1 MALAF
6 DEKAKGCGNLPAS
19 SRAAAENTSSAPSS
33 VSRRGSAGF
42 AEEVQVFNYP
52 GRGFQGSRHALNR
65 ICAQA
70 QKPHGH
76 AHGAAMRI
84 GGTPGQRRP
93 PAFKA
98 GRALSTW
105 FRVPAHCGSKAL
117 KSPQAHCILF
127 ARNAK
132 PKETTPIC
140 RAGKCCLSTFRAVSS
155 AHVVWVKGV
164 EILADVSQDAS
175 IRTARKSQYAGGI
188 AQRRD
193 NGQRKTKGN
202 RAHSCRA
209 GYCHLSASRADHALP
224 ERLQACASCGSKALN
239 SSPTYRKMPPHVW
252 REMSRRK
259 DGITQ
264 RRDNGSA

>member
-1 MALAF
+1 M
-6 DEKAKGCGNLPAS
+6 KKP
-19 SRAAAENTSSAPSS
+19 RAAPSS

-52 GRGFQGSRHALNR
+52 GRGFQGSRHALNH

-70 QKPHGH
+70 QKPQGH
-76 AHGAAMRI
+76 AHGVAMRI

-175 IRTARKSQYAGGI
+175 ARTARKSQDAKAALRNEETTASVKPKETAPTCAGQGIAIFIDQTSLRPSRAASSVRVVRFQGVKFLVDVSQDVSTRTARKSQYAGGV

-193 NGQRKTKGN
+193 NGL
-202 RAHSCRA
+202 A
-209 GYCHLSASRADHALP
+209 
-224 ERLQACASCGSKALN
+224 
-239 SSPTYRKMPPHVW
+239 
-252 REMSRRK
+252 
-259 DGITQ
+259 
-264 RRDNGSA
+264 

>member
-1 MALAF
+1 M
-6 DEKAKGCGNLPAS
+6 KKP
-19 SRAAAENTSSAPSS
+19 RAAPSS

-52 GRGFQGSRHALNR
+52 GRGFQGSRHALNH

-70 QKPHGH
+70 QKPQGH
-76 AHGAAMRI
+76 AHGVAMRI

-175 IRTARKSQYAGGI
+175 ARMARNVKTQRRHYATKRQRLGVKPKETAPTCRAGRCRLHRPEQTHPSRTASSTHVVWDKGVEILADVSQDASIRTARKSQYAGGI

-193 NGQRKTKGN
+193 NG
-202 RAHSCRA
+202 
-209 GYCHLSASRADHALP
+209 SA
-224 ERLQACASCGSKALN
+224 
-239 SSPTYRKMPPHVW
+239 
-252 REMSRRK
+252 
-259 DGITQ
+259 
-264 RRDNGSA
+264 

>member
-1 MALAF
+1 MAIIVPPYSLWRARPPVVSRLSRGVLRSAIARKMSLIPARRWSRQIRMALAF
-6 DEKAKGCGNLPAS
+6 DEKVKGRGNLPVS

-33 VSRRGSAGF
+33 VSRRASAGF
-42 AEEVQVFNYP
+42 AEEVQVFSYP

-84 GGTPGQRRP
+84 GGTLGQRRP

-127 ARNAK
+127 ACNAK
-132 PKETTPIC
+132 PKEITPI
-140 RAGKCCLSTFRAVSS
+140 
-155 AHVVWVKGV
+155 
-164 EILADVSQDAS
+164 
-175 IRTARKSQYAGGI
+175 
-188 AQRRD
+188 
-193 NGQRKTKGN
+193 
-202 RAHSCRA
+202 CRA
-209 GYCHLSASRADHALP
+209 GYCHLHRPEQIAPFQNGFEHARRAVP
-224 ERLQACASCGSKALN
+224 
-239 SSPTYRKMPPHVW
+239 
-252 REMSRRK
+252 RR
-259 DGITQ
+259 
-264 RRDNGSA
+264 